1 MRWPW
6 RKVRPATD
14 EAGLAAAQERLD
26 AAHAA
31 QSEVTR
37 VVRQLRQ
44 IRERNNFAALVAAAF
59 KEHR

>member
-6 RKVRPATD
+6 SRRPRN
-14 EAGLAAAQERLD
+14 EAGLADAQERLD
-26 AAHAA
+26 AARDAER
-31 QSEVTR
+31 EVAR